1 MSLSLVHIVFVVAAI
16 ALSVGVGA
24 ALVLG
29 SGQEA
34 VRFGGLLGVGWFVCA
49 AALAFYGRRVARKLQ
64 ALKR

>member
-16 ALSVGVGA
+16 VLSVGVGL

-29 SGQEA
+29 SGQGA
-34 VRFGGLLGVGWFVCA
+34 GRFGGLLGVGWFVCA
-49 AALAFYGRRVARKLQ
+49 VALAFYGRRVLHKLQ